1 MDTDPRDHVGI
12 QGTLLSKK
20 DRPVHFSHTPK
31 PKNVFRPN
39 PAYPKQL
46 SRYRDRGGASAK
58 HRYLDVQR
66 PPFSPSAALQTPRA
80 SFQQQQTPP
89 TDLSVA
95 APQSL
100 EHRHIERRVFHS
112 QQPSCLLPLP
122 SHQQRDG
129 PLSTVSIPYFHSWKN
144 RKQTT
149 GRASRP
155 RLFLNCVESQ
165 LHPGEAVVL

>member
-20 DRPVHFSHTPK
+20 DLPVQFSHTPK

-112 QQPSCLLPLP
+112 QQPSCLL
-122 SHQQRDG
+122 
-129 PLSTVSIPYFHSWKN
+129 TVSIPYFHSWKN